1 MLLASGFGVERPG
14 GVLIDQLIESAQL
27 ACADC
32 GYPIVDAALRWHSRV
47 FVSGALAE
55 LELGPSSRNIAG
67 ARRAA
72 ERIIWALRGERADE
86 LPTEI
91 VKPALLTES

>member
-1 MLLASGFGVERPG
+1 M
-14 GVLIDQLIESAQL
+14 LIDQLIESAQL

-86 LPTEI
+86 LPTEV